1 MMRAKGIKLKGSGRK
16 IGLGADRQPTQMDVP
31 LLPLVNS
38 VVFPR
43 SIHPL
48 SLQGEQAR
56 QLAESVQSHDG
67 LVALFM
73 QRDGAADPPTADD
86 LHSVGTLARLED
98 VRQREGGV
106 LDVNAAGLYRVSLLS
121 VVRWEPYA
129 VARVEVVPDGP
140 DDEQKVQPL
149 ARQVRD
155 LYREVLTASANT
167 EASEKLLPVLDAT
180 DSADDLAYL
189 ISATLPISP
198 SARQDVLE
206 AGSPGE
212 RLALIV
218 PLLQKAIEIQ
228 GNEPGARSLR
238 SLSPDLE
245 ELAAALSL
253 AGLPPEVERV
263 AERELERLASL
274 SATSPDYSLGRTYL
288 QWLADVPWRD
298 SGEPPIDLDHARAV
312 LDEEHYGLDDVKQR
326 IIEYLAVSKLRRE
339 RQDDGGSPETDASP
353 GTQRPTLSREP
364 ILCLVGPPG
373 IGKTSLG
380 RSVASALDRPFVRIS
395 LGGVSDEAEIRGH
408 QRTYLG
414 AMPGKIIRS
423 LARLETNH
431 PVIMLD
437 EIDKL
442 GSDGKGDPA
451 SALLE
456 VLDPEQQR
464 GFLDHYLDVPFDL
477 SNVFFIATANLLD
490 TLSPALSDRLEII
503 QLSGYTE
510 HEKTEIAL
518 RHIVPAQMEI
528 HALHDGDATWEP
540 EAILSVIR
548 NYTREAGVR
557 QLERE
562 IATVC
567 RRIATMLAQGESAT
581 GEPYRVDEDFISEV
595 LGTPRYL
602 PDVAEVSD
610 QPGIATGV
618 VWTPVG
624 GDIIYVEAS
633 MMPGGRT
640 LTITGQLG
648 EVMRESA
655 QAALSYVRSRAIEL
669 RIDPGFFES
678 NDIHLHVPSGAVQKD
693 GPSAG
698 VTIAVALASLLT
710 GVAVPSDLAMTG
722 EITLRGR
729 VLPVGGIKEKVLGAR
744 RAGMRRLV
752 LPAQNRRD
760 LEDLPAETVE
770 GLEIVLVENMDDVLG
785 TVGMSAQQ
793 STERPRTTY
802 AGRRRAST
810 HREAISMP
818 RVARPRRG

>member
-1 MMRAKGIKLKGSGRK
+1 
-16 IGLGADRQPTQMDVP
+16 
-31 LLPLVNS
+31 
-38 VVFPR
+38 
-43 SIHPL
+43 
-48 SLQGEQAR
+48 
-56 QLAESVQSHDG
+56 
-67 LVALFM
+67 
-73 QRDGAADPPTADD
+73 
-86 LHSVGTLARLED
+86 
-98 VRQREGGV
+98 
-106 LDVNAAGLYRVSLLS
+106 
-121 VVRWEPYA
+121 
-129 VARVEVVPDGP
+129 
-140 DDEQKVQPL
+140 
-149 ARQVRD
+149 
-155 LYREVLTASANT
+155 
-167 EASEKLLPVLDAT
+167 
-180 DSADDLAYL
+180 
-189 ISATLPISP
+189 
-198 SARQDVLE
+198 
-206 AGSPGE
+206 
-212 RLALIV
+212 
-218 PLLQKAIEIQ
+218 
-228 GNEPGARSLR
+228 
-238 SLSPDLE
+238 
-245 ELAAALSL
+245 
-253 AGLPPEVERV
+253 
-263 AERELERLASL
+263 
-274 SATSPDYSLGRTYL
+274 
-288 QWLADVPWRD
+288 
-298 SGEPPIDLDHARAV
+298 V